1 MNLIDTTDQ
10 LIIQQLQK
18 DCRQTLKE
26 IGDKVGLSTTPVHER
41 IKKLENL
48 GVITGYSAVV
58 SGKKAGYSLT
68 ILLSVVLKEHT
79 KEKIALFETAISSWP
94 EVRECYHIAGNSDYI
109 LKIIVK
115 NIEDYYEFINNRV
128 SLLENVI
135 QQLRSS
141 FVLNQVK
148 NETGIPYKKE

>member
-1 MNLIDTTDQ
+1 MNSIDSTDQ

-41 IKKLENL
+41 IKKLENQ
-48 GVITGYSAVV
+48 GIITGYSAVIN
-58 SGKKAGYSLT
+58 GKKAGYELS

-79 KEKIALFETAISSWP
+79 KDKIALFENAISSWP

-115 NIEDYYEFINNRV
+115 NMEDYYEFINNRV

>member
-1 MNLIDTTDQ
+1 MDNFDAIDRHLIQ
-10 LIIQQLQK
+10 LLQK

-41 IKKLENL
+41 TKRLENQ
-48 GVITGYSAVV
+48 GIIKGYSAIIDN
-58 SGKKAGYSLT
+58 KKAGFGLT

-79 KEKIALFETAISSWP
+79 KDKIKLFESAVSSWP

-109 LKIIVK
+109 LKIMV
-115 NIEDYYEFINNRV
+115 ESMDDYYGFINTRI
-128 SLLENVI
+128 STLENVI

-141 FVLNQVK
+141 FVLNEVK
-148 NETGIPYKKE
+148 HEIGIPFK